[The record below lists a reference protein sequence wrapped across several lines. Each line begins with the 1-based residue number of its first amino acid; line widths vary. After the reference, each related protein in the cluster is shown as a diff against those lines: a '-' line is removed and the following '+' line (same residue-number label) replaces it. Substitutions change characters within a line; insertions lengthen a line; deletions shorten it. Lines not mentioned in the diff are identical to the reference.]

1 MLCVVLSLRFQDR
14 FTRDCFSF
22 TARLGLLWLR
32 GSVSITAL
40 FWELHRIVLKGSP
53 DDLEFAGSVS
63 ITVLFFWIS
72 GVTVSI
78 NVFVFLEIDLN
89 KCSNRNLTASI

>member
-1 MLCVVLSLRFQDR
+1 M
-14 FTRDCFSF
+14 
-22 TARLGLLWLR
+22 
-32 GSVSITAL
+32 
-40 FWELHRIVLKGSP
+40 LKGSP

-63 ITVLFFWIS
+63 ITVLFFGTL

-78 NVFVFLEIDLN
+78 KVFVFLEIDLN